1 MPGRRNVAIVGQG
14 FQQVAQLGFLVR
26 SDLEMTRDF
35 ALADPPALFAHELA
49 NRSPGWEFVHGA
61 L

>member
-1 MPGRRNVAIVGQG
+1 
-14 FQQVAQLGFLVR
+14 
-26 SDLEMTRDF
+26 MTRDF
-35 ALADPPALFAHELA
+35 ALAHPPALFAHELA